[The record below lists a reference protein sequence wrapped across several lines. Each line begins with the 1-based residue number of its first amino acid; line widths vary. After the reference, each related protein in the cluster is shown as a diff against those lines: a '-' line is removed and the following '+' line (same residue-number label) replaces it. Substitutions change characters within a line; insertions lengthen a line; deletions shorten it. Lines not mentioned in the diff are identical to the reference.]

1 MNNRF
6 EARNPW
12 PRPGLRELSVCPQK
26 PAACRDAIFLTS
38 CRARAGLNPKQYGN
52 SNLECSKH
60 VLDFGHLE
68 FEFVSS
74 FGIRISDFDL
84 VFGDAKT
91 FARLC
96 KEFLGDNTRWQ

>member
-1 MNNRF
+1 MINSKH
-6 EARNPW
+6 E
-12 PRPGLRELSVCPQK
+12 
-26 PAACRDAIFLTS
+26 I
-38 CRARAGLNPKQYGN
+38 LNPKQYGN
-52 SNLECSKH
+52 SNLEFSKH
-60 VLDFGHLE
+60 VLHFGHLE

-96 KEFLGDNTRWQ
+96 KEFLGHKTRSNAQYVPAQETGVIE

>member
-1 MNNRF
+1 MINSKH
-6 EARNPW
+6 E
-12 PRPGLRELSVCPQK
+12 
-26 PAACRDAIFLTS
+26 I
-38 CRARAGLNPKQYGN
+38 LNPKQYGN

-84 VFGDAKT
+84 VFGVAKT

-96 KEFLGDNTRWQ
+96 KEFLGHNTRCSLFVLGESTT

>member
-1 MNNRF
+1 MINSKH
-6 EARNPW
+6 E
-12 PRPGLRELSVCPQK
+12 
-26 PAACRDAIFLTS
+26 I
-38 CRARAGLNPKQYGN
+38 LNPKQYGN
-52 SNLECSKH
+52 LNLECSKH

-68 FEFVSS
+68 LEFVSS

-96 KEFLGDNTRWQ
+96 KEFLGHNTRNF